1 MTDAG
6 DKTSLQRAAV
16 SAPQAGFSLLELMM
30 LLVAAVTLI
39 CATLQATIQHAAQRQ
54 IYSERSLALDSA
66 RNVLEELRTL
76 DAASLPGM
84 NGSGFDVPGPN
95 GEARGLHPVAGDA
108 DGLPGRIVM
117 VPDTVV
123 GTVTLYR
130 VSVTVRWRGR
140 DPSGTLTIESLL
152 GGRRL

>member
-1 MTDAG
+1 MIDAG
-6 DKTSLQRAAV
+6 DKTPIDRG
-16 SAPQAGFSLLELMM
+16 SAGSPQAGFSLVELMM

-54 IYSERSLALDSA
+54 MYSERSLALDAA

-76 DAASLPGM
+76 DSASLPAM
-84 NGSGFDVPGPN
+84 NNTGFDVPGPN
-95 GEARGLHPVAGDA
+95 GEAGGLRPVAGDA

-117 VPDTVV
+117 VPDTVWNL
-123 GTVTLYR
+123 TTLYR